1 MIDFLCAIL
10 ELLGLIDSR
19 VRAQGPSRWYRRHP
33 KLIRSV
39 LNICWILVSAVF
51 LIYVLQWLSIL
62 GPWVQGLVAGVIA
75 MQVVGFLILLL
86 RRKNLR
92 PPPLLQAPGR
102 FAGAVAIAPVTDFWW
117 LARSRQRPPG
127 PDAYSK
133 GALQEPG
140 WLAVPITA
148 LCDAAASTCPEGR
161 CSRL

>member
-62 GPWVQGLVAGVIA
+62 GPWVQGLAAGVIA

-86 RRKNLR
+86 RRKK
-92 PPPLLQAPGR
+92 
-102 FAGAVAIAPVTDFWW
+102 
-117 LARSRQRPPG
+117 S
-127 PDAYSK
+127 
-133 GALQEPG
+133 
-140 WLAVPITA
+140 
-148 LCDAAASTCPEGR
+148 
-161 CSRL
+161 